1 MFADDSSLSASGNN
15 IAAINAKLQP
25 SIQEVTEWCSANA
38 MLLNPEKTKSMV
50 VATRQKHQRGIPPL
64 CLMLNSQV
72 IEQVSE
78 HRHLGVILDD
88 QLKWQ
93 AHINSITN
101 AVAKNVYLLSRLR
114 HFCNSEA
121 CNTFF
126 HAHIMSRIN
135 YVSNVWD
142 GCSDVHIKKLKA
154 VHKRAV
160 KVLCAA
166 SPMLTGRGHISYGPL
181 PLKEHLQCNKCILV
195 HKVIHNKS
203 PQYLRQLVRT
213 GARNDHSSR
222 NSILILPKTRI
233 DIYKMSFAY
242 SGSFCWNALPR
253 SLKIACSVSTFKS
266 KALQHFRTECNI

>member
-1 MFADDSSLSASGNN
+1 
-15 IAAINAKLQP
+15 
-25 SIQEVTEWCSANA
+25 
-38 MLLNPEKTKSMV
+38 
-50 VATRQKHQRGIPPL
+50 
-64 CLMLNSQV
+64 MLNSQA
-72 IEQVSE
+72 IELVSE

-114 HFCNSEA
+114 HFFNSEV

-154 VHKRAV
+154 LHKCAV

-181 PLKEHLQCNKCILV
+181 PLKEHLWCNKCIFV

-203 PQYLRQLVRT
+203 PQYLRQLVHT
-213 GARNDHSSR
+213 GARSDHSSR
-222 NSILILPKTRI
+222 NSIRILNKIRI

-242 SGSFCWNALPR
+242 SRYFCWNALPR
-253 SLKIACSVSTFKS
+253 SLKTACSVSTFKS